1 MILQTL
7 LDNNSLLTIASES
20 VLQKWSFSEQRLTV
34 NLLTSDDEELTVYVE
49 TDAIQSSPAYLNK
62 DLNVCHLSIQDMHKI
77 LSVHNGYYVPPE
89 KFHELMKFSSKL
101 YSMFYGRK
109 CDYKYSV
116 SFCGYENYITCPI
129 KTLEDITWVV
139 E

>member
-7 LDNNSLLTIASES
+7 SNNDSLLNIASES
-20 VLQKWSFSEQRLTV
+20 VLQKWFFSEQRLTV

-49 TDAIQSSPAYLNK
+49 TDAIQSSTVYLNK
-62 DLNVCHLSIQDMHKI
+62 DLNICYLSIQDMQKI
-77 LSVHNGYYVPPE
+77 LPAHNGYYIPPE
-89 KFHELMKFSSKL
+89 KFHELMKFSSKF

-129 KTLEDITWVV
+129 KTLEDITWMVK
-139 E
+139 